1 MVKLNKTKI
10 EFFFCKKK
18 KGIKIYNH
26 DEKLHQHFQQF
37 N

>member
-1 MVKLNKTKI
+1 MAKPNKTKLN
-10 EFFFCKKK
+10 FFVKKK